1 MGKKVSVDT
10 DRLRDGARKLSTG
23 AHPPQ
28 VPAFT
33 AGDFGSA
40 RADAGFVE
48 FDRYWSTGR
57 SALTQNTDAL
67 VTVLRSVASTAAERD
82 ADSARGFRAGAHAF

>member
-1 MGKKVSVDT
+1 MGKKVAVDT
-10 DRLRDGARKLSTG
+10 GRLEEGARRLSAG
-23 AHPPQ
+23 AHPSQ
-28 VPAFT
+28 VPSFT
-33 AGDFGSA
+33 AGDFGSS

-48 FDRYWSTGR
+48 FDRYWSSGR

-82 ADSARGFRAGAHAF
+82 AGSARGFRAGAHAF